1 MNKETII
8 IIRIMKN
15 RKVKSIKNSNFLTK
29 SILILIITTSM
40 GFYTLFFLN
49 PNNIFFVLL
58 FLLTLFVFIKHFL
71 SLLIFLI
78 IEWRNKKIWYIKD
91 DFYATLLL
99 NTTFIAL
106 FVDLLLVLLYL
117 KIANLVTV
125 LILVAILLISFLKS
139 R

>member
-1 MNKETII
+1 
-8 IIRIMKN
+8 MKN
-15 RKVKSIKNSNFLTK
+15 KKVKSIKNSNFLTK
-29 SILILIITTSM
+29 SILILIITTSV

-71 SLLIFLI
+71 SLCIFLI
-78 IEWRNKKIWYIKD
+78 IEWKNKKIWYIKD